1 MWANQGASGLKAT
14 KTMNLSLLIQSGED
28 AQCTIKRRH
37 PKNLALASSRGKSDG
52 DSEAWKYNV
61 I

>member
-28 AQCTIKRRH
+28 VQCTIKWRH
-37 PKNLALASSRGKSDG
+37 PRNLALASSRGKSDS
-52 DSEAWKYNV
+52 DSEAWKCNV